1 MSASRWEGYQTVTQ
15 STFSNTNNRQFDTQT
30 NVMNPSSFVR
40 SGLVE
45 QQVNTIDPAFYDC
58 IYSIANTAN
67 TVIERCYKDIGC
79 CADGCCKNGYWHNRY
94 GWAVALIVIF
104 CALVIV
110 AFVIWLV
117 VWLFNRSKDKQQ
129 KRELYEQS
137 MAYEENNHYSTSLP
151 TPLPTPTH
159 YPEQFSYD
167 PARDR
172 DNYRY

>member
-1 MSASRWEGYQTVTQ
+1 MSASRWEGLQTQAPITGG
-15 STFSNTNNRQFDTQT
+15 RQFDASSQPQRFLEA
-30 NVMNPSSFVR
+30 NSFVR

-45 QQVNTIDPAFYDC
+45 WRVNTIDPSFYDC
-58 IYSIANTAN
+58 LYSVANTGN

-79 CADGCCKNGYWHNRY
+79 CADGCCKNSYWRNRY

-104 CALVIV
+104 CCLVII

-117 VWLFNRSKDKQQ
+117 VWLFNRAKDKQQ
-129 KRELYEQS
+129 KRELYYET
-137 MAYEENNHYSTSLP
+137 YEENYSGLP
-151 TPLPTPTH
+151 TPQPTPTQ
-159 YPEQFSYD
+159 YPGQPEQFSYD

>member
-1 MSASRWEGYQTVTQ
+1 MSNSRWDGYQQATQ
-15 STFSNTNNRQFDTQT
+15 APGLNRQFDTQT
-30 NVMNPSSFVR
+30 NVLAADSFVR
-40 SGLVE
+40 SGLVG
-45 QQVNTIDPAFYDC
+45 QQVNTIDPSFYDC
-58 IYSIANTAN
+58 IYGVANSAN

-104 CALVIV
+104 CILVIV

-129 KRELYEQS
+129 KRELYEH
-137 MAYEENNHYSTSLP
+137 YEENNYSGLP
-151 TPLPTPTH
+151 TPQPTPTH
-159 YPEQFSYD
+159 YPAEQYSYD

>member
-1 MSASRWEGYQTVTQ
+1 MSNSRWDGYQQATQ
-15 STFSNTNNRQFDTQT
+15 APALNRQFDTQS
-30 NVMNPSSFVR
+30 NFLAADSFVR
-40 SGLVE
+40 SGLVG
-45 QQVNTIDPAFYDC
+45 QQINTIDPSFYDC
-58 IYSIANTAN
+58 IYGVANSAN

-79 CADGCCKNGYWHNRY
+79 CSDGCCKNGTWHNRY

-104 CALVIV
+104 CILVIV

-129 KRELYEQS
+129 KRELYEH
-137 MAYEENNHYSTSLP
+137 YEENNYSGLP
-151 TPLPTPTH
+151 TPQPTPTH
-159 YPEQFSYD
+159 FPAEQYSYD